1 MTTWSQPA
9 LLVGQY
15 ERGVLGSW
23 FLPALLVG
31 QFERGWFDEFN
42 GSFTQNPQSNQFCG
56 STTELI
62 GRCPVFFFSLRALS
76 VFTRQVLSS
85 HYHSARAVLFSSD
98 YPEALETVLLDFSRV
113 LLSRIDA
120 L

>member
-1 MTTWSQPA
+1 MAQRFIDDGYCRIMNINRSFVTTWSQPA

-62 GRCPVFFFSLRALS
+62 GRCPVF
-76 VFTRQVLSS
+76 V
-85 HYHSARAVLFSSD
+85 
-98 YPEALETVLLDFSRV
+98 SRYG
-113 LLSRIDA
+113 L
-120 L
+120 